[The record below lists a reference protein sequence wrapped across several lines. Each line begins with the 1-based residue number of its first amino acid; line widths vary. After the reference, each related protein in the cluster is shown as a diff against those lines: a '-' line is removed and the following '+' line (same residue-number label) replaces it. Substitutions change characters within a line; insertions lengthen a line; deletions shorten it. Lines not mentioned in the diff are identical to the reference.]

1 MGKIDWKAKL
11 SSRKVWAGVASA
23 VTMFLGIFGISEE
36 LVANIAAIV
45 VGAGG
50 VIVSVLG
57 ETSVDVARAQN
68 TQTVR
73 IVNEDGEEIATEDGT
88 IDVVLEDECEPEE
101 EAGEGEADE

>member
-1 MGKIDWKAKL
+1 MGKIDWKRKL
-11 SSRKVWAGVASA
+11 SSRKFWAGVASA

-68 TQTVR
+68 TQTIR
-73 IVNEDGEEIATEDGT
+73 IVNEDGEEIATEDGA

-101 EAGEGEADE
+101 AGEGEADE

>member
-1 MGKIDWKAKL
+1 MGKIDWKRKL
-11 SSRKVWAGVASA
+11 SSRKFWAGVASA

-68 TQTVR
+68 TQTIR

-101 EAGEGEADE
+101 EAGEGEVDE

>member
-1 MGKIDWKAKL
+1 MGKIDWKRKL
-11 SSRKVWAGVASA
+11 SSRKFWAGVASA

-68 TQTVR
+68 TQTIR
-73 IVNEDGEEIATEDGT
+73 IVNEDGEEIATEDGA
-88 IDVVLEDECEPEE
+88 IDVALEDECEPE

>member
-1 MGKIDWKAKL
+1 MNKIDWRGKL
-11 SSRKVWAGVASA
+11 SSRKFWAGVASA
-23 VTMFLGIFGISEE
+23 ITMFLGIFGVSEE
-36 LVANIAAIV
+36 LVANIAAII

-68 TQTVR
+68 TQTIR
-73 IVNEDGEEIATEDGT
+73 IVNEDGEEIATEDGI

-101 EAGEGEADE
+101 ETGEGEADE